1 MIGEDRLLES
11 SGRPFKT
18 DRVRKRDRFIHLDL
32 PHFAVV
38 EAWIRAYGM
47 FAISKSKGNKKLYHA
62 FLVAD
67 VEVMQNVEQ
76 GDALFCQIFGHT
88 PEEGSREQVNH
99 IRFKEAIANYNKDE
113 ESKEYDFLV
122 LTI

>member
-1 MIGEDRLLES
+1 
-11 SGRPFKT
+11 
-18 DRVRKRDRFIHLDL
+18 
-32 PHFAVV
+32 
-38 EAWIRAYGM
+38 M

-62 FLVAD
+62 FLAD

-76 GDALFCQIFGHT
+76 RDALFCQIFGHT

-113 ESKEYDFLV
+113 GSKEYDFFSFNNLV
-122 LTI
+122 DNYVQKCMGFTTQIRGFFTKVSRKTFLYISS